1 MAFSTA
7 NAASEYLAAS
17 KQRIPMIKTATRTS
31 VALIPFSVFDIAGLP
46 GAGTLA
52 GANSANGVVPT
63 DATAGCPT
71 INAFNGSNTGYLTK
85 VEYFSSVICRIAI
98 YDMLWKGGTY
108 AFTAGTTNLSS
119 QPAISARCPDY
130 PGSGVVFGN
139 GVEIWVEVSTAFLTG
154 TAWQIQVT
162 YTNSA
167 GTTGRT
173 SIVSA
178 AQAAAALTLGKMF
191 NLALQAGDS
200 GVQKIESVIV
210 TNGGTAMT
218 AGAVNVLLLRKI
230 WENRITVA
238 NSGGIDDIFK
248 TGAPIVYTDSAL
260 ITVITADSTST
271 GLPNVIAEI
280 TNA

>member
-1 MAFSTA
+1 MAFTTT

-17 KQRIPMIKTATRTS
+17 KQRIPMIKTASRTS
-31 VALIPFSVFDIAGLP
+31 VAIIPFSVFELAGNP

-71 INAFNGSNTGYLTK
+71 INAFGGSNTGYLTK
-85 VEYFSSVICRIAI
+85 VEYFNSVISRLTI
-98 YDMLWKGGTY
+98 YDLLWKGGTY

-119 QPAISARCPDY
+119 QPAISSRCPDY
-130 PGSGVVFGN
+130 PGSGTVFGN

-154 TAWQIQVT
+154 NSWQIQVT

-173 SIVSA
+173 SIISA

-191 NLALQAGDS
+191 TLALQAGDS

-218 AGAVNVLLLRKI
+218 AGAVNVLLLRRL

-248 TGAPIVYTDSAL
+248 TGAPVVYADSAL
-260 ITVITADSTST
+260 ITVVQADSTAT
-271 GLPNVIAEI
+271 GLPNINIEI